1 MSHIPEE
8 DELTIIEK
16 IDAAIEFF
24 THVKQFKTLCMVLEE
39 IRQELLETYYEVD
52 YYEELC
58 EGYEKMIKEF
68 MK

>member
-1 MSHIPEE
+1 MTDEPE

-24 THVKQFKTLCMVLEE
+24 TTVKQFKTLCFVLEE
-39 IRQELLETYYEVD
+39 IKQELLHSYNETE

-58 EGYEKMIKEF
+58 EGYEEMITKL

>member
-1 MSHIPEE
+1 MTDDPE

-24 THVKQFKTLCMVLEE
+24 TTVKQFKTLCYVLNE
-39 IRQELLETYYEVD
+39 IKQELLHSYNEVE

-58 EGYEKMIKEF
+58 EGYEKMINDMIE
-68 MK
+68 

>member
-1 MSHIPEE
+1 MTDDSE

-24 THVKQFKTLCMVLEE
+24 TNVRQFKTLCGVLEE
-39 IRQELLETYYEVD
+39 IREELLHSYNETE

-58 EGYEKMIKEF
+58 EGYEKMIKEL
-68 MK
+68 ME